1 MKKLLLLQAA
11 IFASI
16 LNLLANGCPAGIPKV
31 IDLSS
36 RFVLPNTLVA
46 ETGCSIKTTATVE
59 ITNPDKEAYT
69 AKFKLVLKEG
79 MKVLQYR
86 ITGFNGYE
94 ATEADIPNPNHVFI
108 LMRGQRVTVKLEIQF
123 SGTEIQFNKVHILTC
138 TIKPEPGSA
147 FIDNKP
153 VNDQLTRE
161 IFIGS
166 PNVLC
171 FRCVE
176 TADLP
181 ERTQFSFFT
190 PGIDY
195 LLRDCQTFPAF
206 LSGPSPEMK
215 RPATKEETDKQYFE
229 IINNAVFANTTV
241 KKVLIKNLE
250 GKYLTFNNSAVAFMD
265 RIENDTHH
273 YQDWVIL
280 KSSINACQDR
290 KYKLVQYLDD
300 NRCFELYQI
309 QVSGKYYLY
318 YRTGISAE
326 KEGEKILIKPRYE
339 LSGNNDGN
347 RKL

>member
-1 MKKLLLLQAA
+1 MKKLLLIHAA
-11 IFASI
+11 ICASI
-16 LNLLANGCPAGIPKV
+16 LNLLANGSPAGIPKF

-46 ETGCSIKTTATVE
+46 ETGCSIKTIATIE
-59 ITNPDKEAYT
+59 IANPDKEAYT

-79 MKVLQYR
+79 MKVFQYQ

-108 LMRGQRVTVKLEIQF
+108 LMRGQRVTVKLEMQF
-123 SGTEIQFNKVHILTC
+123 SGTEIQFNKVHIVTC

-147 FIDNKP
+147 FFDNKP
-153 VNDQLTRE
+153 GNDQLTRE

-190 PGIDY
+190 PGTDY
-195 LLRDCQTFPAF
+195 LSKDCQILPAF

-215 RPATKEETDKQYFE
+215 QPATKAETDKQYFE

-241 KKVLIKNLE
+241 KKVLIKNQE

-290 KYKLVQYLDD
+290 KYKLVQFLDD

-318 YRTGISAE
+318 YRTGIRIGN
-326 KEGEKILIKPRYE
+326 EGEKIIIKPRYE
-339 LSGNNDGN
+339 LNDNNEGN